1 MGKQKS
7 VSFYTIIDKNTS
19 IVLEIYPSS
28 IIEIN
33 ISLTNPLP
41 LKDIEDIKTE
51 LKQDNKIFNM
61 TDEEKRYQYLRRT
74 SDSVAAISEAFK
86 KVKAREYKDRMA
98 RHSEEV
104 KLYEKIKKAKWLQQ
118 EYDTALRKAKLN
130 LREKENER

>member
-1 MGKQKS
+1 MD
-7 VSFYTIIDKNTS
+7 FETIQFDLERVLKELGLS
-19 IVLEIYPSS
+19 IAWS
-28 IIEIN
+28 
-33 ISLTNPLP
+33 T

-104 KLYEKIKKAKWLQQ
+104 KLYEKIKKAKWLKQ
-118 EYDTALRKAKLN
+118 EHDTALRKAKLN
-130 LREKENER
+130 LREKEIK